1 MRMAA
6 VGSGTRLGVDGP
18 RLRRF
23 TLRISFG
30 RFRDCGPAR
39 RARSAEDFEE
49 DSDRYALLKAPDRR
63 S

>member
-23 TLRISFG
+23 TLRINFG
-30 RFRDCGPAR
+30 VSGLRTRPPR
-39 RARSAEDFEE
+39 PEDFEE